1 MSPVSPLNESM
12 VEDAALEWFG
22 ELGYGSKRPR
32 TLVMLRDP
40 LLPKLLSRG
49 LSVAE
54 SGSIV

>member
-1 MSPVSPLNESM
+1 M